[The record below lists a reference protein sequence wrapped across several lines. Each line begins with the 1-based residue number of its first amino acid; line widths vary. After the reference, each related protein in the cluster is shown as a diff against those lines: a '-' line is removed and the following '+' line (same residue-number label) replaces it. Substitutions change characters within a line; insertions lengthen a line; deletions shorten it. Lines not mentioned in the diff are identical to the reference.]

1 MTAMMPEKGI
11 DGITPDNDFINK
23 LLSPEVKVDGTSKK
37 GPAKAFLVQLSH
49 KAETR
54 CERGDTRLGNVY
66 LLALGVVHNPMAST
80 TADSSYRKLPL
91 LLNVLMAAYQQ
102 LNRIESGHGANLVIG
117 CPQECPRCPSEGPA
131 SR

>member
-37 GPAKAFLVQLSH
+37 GPAKAFLVQLAH

-54 CERGDTRLGNVY
+54 CEGAFNGWELQTIPTQANT
-66 LLALGVVHNPMAST
+66 HS
-80 TADSSYRKLPL
+80 
-91 LLNVLMAAYQQ
+91 
-102 LNRIESGHGANLVIG
+102 HGEHY
-117 CPQECPRCPSEGPA
+117 C
-131 SR
+131 

>member
-1 MTAMMPEKGI
+1 MSRCFEDRMTAMMPEKGI

-54 CERGDTRLGNVY
+54 CEQ
-66 LLALGVVHNPMAST
+66 
-80 TADSSYRKLPL
+80 
-91 LLNVLMAAYQQ
+91 VLQ
-102 LNRIESGHGANLVIG
+102 GW
-117 CPQECPRCPSEGPA
+117 
-131 SR
+131 